1 LAERLVGMKR
11 LAIGVWSTAHWSL
24 DRIGRAA
31 TGHFPTKTLSSEDEA
46 CSITGGAI
54 VGAIFGVLLG
64 FALSDELQA
73 TTTLARAAIGGLL
86 GLCVGVMLGAVIQT
100 VDDAIDE
107 WLNSLNS
114 K

>member
-1 LAERLVGMKR
+1 MKR

-54 VGAIFGVLLG
+54 VGAVFGVLLG

>member
-1 LAERLVGMKR
+1 
-11 LAIGVWSTAHWSL
+11 
-24 DRIGRAA
+24 
-31 TGHFPTKTLSSEDEA
+31 
-46 CSITGGAI
+46 
-54 VGAIFGVLLG
+54 LLG

>member
-1 LAERLVGMKR
+1 MKR

-24 DRIGRAA
+24 DQIGRAA
-31 TGHFPTKTLSSEDEA
+31 AGHFPAKTLSSEDGA
-46 CSITGGAI
+46 YSIAGGAV
-54 VGAIFGVLLG
+54 VGAIFGALLG
-64 FALSDELQA
+64 FAWSDEPKA
-73 TTTLARAAIGGLL
+73 MTTLAKAAIGGLL
-86 GLCVGVMLGAVIQT
+86 GLCIGVMLGAVIQT